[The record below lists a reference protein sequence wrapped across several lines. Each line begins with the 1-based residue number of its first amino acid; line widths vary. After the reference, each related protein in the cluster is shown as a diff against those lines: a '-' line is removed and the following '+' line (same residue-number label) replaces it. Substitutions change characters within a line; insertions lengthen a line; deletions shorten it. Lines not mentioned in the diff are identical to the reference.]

1 MAEIGAWVIRDE
13 SAPERLV
20 PDRDFLEKHL
30 ENWIQDDPTLLSP
43 DIRWV
48 CRQLHLPDRSILDLL
63 GLTKDGTWV
72 IAELKAGSVDAGTVR
87 QAFHYFIELAMLDNG
102 RLVRLVRDH
111 PIRDRNGNPAV
122 DPSVNA
128 DLDVLAEEPDGRQ
141 REYMLLAAGVGSGES
156 AELAAEVLAEHMF
169 NVPVRVVTFQCL
181 RGEAGQRL
189 LVRNVEEDEH
199 QHQLQGTDSLS
210 WAAGLEERA
219 RRFGVWDEFE
229 QIRSGLLQR
238 GYRTVQ
244 KKYGLNFNPGT
255 KLQAFW
261 VTPREGRIHVG
272 YLETNLEP
280 LYGLDEA
287 WGLEHLGENWVDLPP
302 SQARDR
308 VLRWADT
315 VSAATEPAVGLEPTD
330 DV

>member
-1 MAEIGAWVIRDE
+1 MPEIGAWVVSE
-13 SAPERLV
+13 EGAPERLV

-102 RLVRLVRDH
+102 QLVRLVRDH
-111 PIRDRNGNPAV
+111 PIRDRDGNSAV
-122 DPSVNA
+122 DPSVGA
-128 DLDVLAEEPDGRQ
+128 DLDVLAEDPEDRQ
-141 REYMLLAAGVGSGES
+141 RDYMLLAAGVGSGES

-181 RGEAGQRL
+181 RGQSGQRL
-189 LVRNVEEDEH
+189 LVRNVEEDERH
-199 QHQLQGTDSLS
+199 RDAGAALS
-210 WAAGLEERA
+210 SAGDLEERA
-219 RRFGVWDEFE
+219 RRFGVWSELE

-244 KKYGLNFNPGT
+244 RKYGLNFNQGT
-255 KLQAFW
+255 RLQTFW
-261 VTPREGRIHVG
+261 ATPREGMIHIG
-272 YLETNLEP
+272 YLDSNFETLYNLDQEWV
-280 LYGLDEA
+280 A
-287 WGLEHLGENWVDLPP
+287 EHMGENWIDLPP
-302 SQARDR
+302 AQARDR
-308 VLRWADT
+308 VLTWADT
-315 VSAATEPAVGLEPTD
+315 IHAHTEAAAAAPELVDES
-330 DV
+330 